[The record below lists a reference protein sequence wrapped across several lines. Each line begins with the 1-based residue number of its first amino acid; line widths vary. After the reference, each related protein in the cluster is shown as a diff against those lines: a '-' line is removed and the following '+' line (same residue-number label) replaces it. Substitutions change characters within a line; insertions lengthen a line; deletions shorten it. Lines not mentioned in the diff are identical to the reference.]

1 MPVGTDRNYGNAEYL
16 AELFDS
22 CGFKVEKLYL
32 SQGDFAK
39 SHSGSAMAVIFAPRI
54 DYTKAEL
61 DKLSAFVKNGGHLMM
76 FADSVQRKL
85 DNLGA
90 FLADYGITIVNDKFK
105 SGLDSSLSLG
115 DYTFI
120 CDYDK
125 KNSLLGT
132 AIDSTERA
140 VVSDARVLQI
150 DKTKGAN
157 ALLLAPDSA
166 VLNSTGGA
174 VKKDQAIAAYSTAS
188 GRGGV
193 FVCGA
198 SSFVSSLVYTPDC
211 ANRDILFALMGDM
224 GAESLPLNIKV
235 KSLATDGLDLTRQ
248 DAILLSVIVSAVP
261 ALLMVALGTFV
272 YVRRKRS

>member
-1 MPVGTDRNYGNAEYL
+1 MKGNL
-16 AELFDS
+16 
-22 CGFKVEKLYL
+22 KTIILYL
-32 SQGDFAK
+32 
-39 SHSGSAMAVIFAPRI
+39 VIFAVLI
-54 DYTKAEL
+54 AVC
-61 DKLSAFVKNGGHLMM
+61 F
-76 FADSVQRKL
+76 
-85 DNLGA
+85 A
-90 FLADYGITIVNDKFK
+90 FLTNKQEQQEITFGEAVELFK
-105 SGLDSSLSLG
+105 ENKVVEFTVSSGNVLIIK
-115 DYTFI
+115 T
-120 CDYDK
+120 
-125 KNSLLGT
+125 
-132 AIDSTERA
+132 TEMTEAQTNVTCTHKLRDVGLFLA
-140 VVSDARVLQI
+140 TVDEYIQAQLALPKEERVLQI

-166 VLNSTGGA
+166 VLNSTGGS

-198 SSFVSSLVYTPDC
+198 SSLVSSLVYTPDC
-211 ANRDILFALMGDM
+211 ANRDILFAVMDDM

-248 DAILLSVIVSAVP
+248 DAILLSVVVSAVP